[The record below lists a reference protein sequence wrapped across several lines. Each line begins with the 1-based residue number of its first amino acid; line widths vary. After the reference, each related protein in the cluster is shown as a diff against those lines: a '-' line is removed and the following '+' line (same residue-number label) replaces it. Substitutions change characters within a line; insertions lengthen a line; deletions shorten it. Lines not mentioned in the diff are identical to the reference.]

1 MINGWII
8 GGTPS
13 AISHWIEMEKKENIP
28 YLQNSLLFSVL
39 VGP

>member
-13 AISHWIEMEKKENIP
+13 AISHWIKMEKENIP

-39 VGP
+39 VVP